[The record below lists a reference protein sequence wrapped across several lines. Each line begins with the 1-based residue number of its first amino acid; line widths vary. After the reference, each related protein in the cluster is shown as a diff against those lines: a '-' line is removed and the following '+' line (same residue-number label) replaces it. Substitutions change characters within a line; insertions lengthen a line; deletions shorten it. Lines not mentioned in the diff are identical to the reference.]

1 MASEEVAALRSI
13 NRHMAKRG
21 DTAESLVARVRSEGD
36 VVNFESLYRCLAKDG
51 FRLPPDCVTLLIHT
65 LGEDFTAHKF
75 SAVLAMADSANSIP
89 SEGGGGA
96 GRRVR
101 TAACVFACCGR
112 LARGRHHVHCAA
124 TRFQRG
130 LPAA

>member
-75 SAVLAMADSANSIP
+75 SAVLAMADSVNSIP

-96 GRRVR
+96 GWR
-101 TAACVFACCGR
+101 GR
-112 LARGRHHVHCAA
+112 LTVCMLCLLWELARVPPCLLRKHA
-124 TRFQRG
+124 
-130 LPAA
+130 L